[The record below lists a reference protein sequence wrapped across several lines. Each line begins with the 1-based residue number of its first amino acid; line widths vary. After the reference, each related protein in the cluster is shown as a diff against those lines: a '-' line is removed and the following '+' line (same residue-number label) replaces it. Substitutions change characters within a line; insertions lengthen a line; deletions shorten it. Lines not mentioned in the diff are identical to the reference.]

1 MTDRT
6 SGHLLNGRVILAQPR
21 AGHRTG
27 IEPVLVAA
35 SVPARPGERV
45 CEAGSGSGAGL
56 LCLAARV
63 PGVRG
68 VGVEIDPGLAELA
81 GENARANGFEGLD
94 FRAMDIGSFRDAAM
108 FDHAFANPPWHERS
122 GTPSADTAR
131 ETARRARSETFSLWA
146 GRLARGL
153 RHRGTLTFVVAT
165 AALPD
170 CLAAF
175 AAAGCGSP
183 TILPLWPRE
192 GASAKLTILRG
203 VRGGRGPARLLS
215 GLVLH
220 SVNGSFTAEAD
231 AVLRRGEALMLD

>member
-1 MTDRT
+1 MIDVT
-6 SGHLLNGRVILAQPR
+6 SGHLLNGRVIFAQPR

-35 SVPARPGERV
+35 SVAARPGERV

-68 VGVEIDPGLAELA
+68 VGVEIDPDLAELA
-81 GENARANGFEGLD
+81 GDNARANGFQGLH
-94 FRAMDIGSFRDAAM
+94 FHALDIAAFHDAVI

-122 GTPSADTAR
+122 GTPSADIAR

-146 GRLARGL
+146 GRLSRGL

-183 TILPLWPRE
+183 TILPLWPRA

-203 VRGGRGPARLLS
+203 IRGGRGPARLLS
-215 GLVLH
+215 GLILH
-220 SVNGSFTAEAD
+220 AADGSFTAEAD
-231 AVLRRGEALMLD
+231 GILRRGEALALD